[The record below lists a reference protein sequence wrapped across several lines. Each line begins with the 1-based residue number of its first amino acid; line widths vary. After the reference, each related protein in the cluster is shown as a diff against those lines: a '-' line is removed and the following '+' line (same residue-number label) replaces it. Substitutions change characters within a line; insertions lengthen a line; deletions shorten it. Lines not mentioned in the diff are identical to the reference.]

1 MFAHSEV
8 VHSIRCVLLR
18 MPLVI
23 EMLFD
28 SQAAL
33 LEHCIV
39 RSIGRVASNFEAT
52 PTEKKIDLEPV
63 KSSSQMCSGRN
74 PKNESECLLTVGVQ
88 GCFQHQ
94 SSERV
99 ALNLHDCLCNRAR

>member
-1 MFAHSEV
+1 MFAHAEV

-18 MPLVI
+18 TPLVI

-39 RSIGRVASNFEAT
+39 RRIGRVASNFKAT
-52 PTEKKIDLEPV
+52 PTENLDLESV

-94 SSERV
+94 LSERV
-99 ALNLHDCLCNRAR
+99 ALNLHDCLCNQAR